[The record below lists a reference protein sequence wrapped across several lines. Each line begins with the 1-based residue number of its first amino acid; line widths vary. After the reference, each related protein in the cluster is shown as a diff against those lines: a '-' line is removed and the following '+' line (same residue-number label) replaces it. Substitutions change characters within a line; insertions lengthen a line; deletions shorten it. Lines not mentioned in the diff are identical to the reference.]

1 MTQAFVTRVAGM
13 TCDGCVRAITNAIKA
28 RAPSANVIVDLAK
41 GTVTVDSAD
50 PRIVDEAIRDAGYEI
65 AAPA

>member
-1 MTQAFVTRVAGM
+1 MTQACVTRVAGM
-13 TCDGCVRAITNAIKA
+13 TCGGCVRAITNAIKA
-28 RAPSANVIVDLAK
+28 RAPSANVKVDLAK